1 MILYSYSECEKMSK
15 CSVLFSHKMYVELTY
30 AFVIHP
36 KCMAHLCAHPI
47 KTLFMHMLLFT
58 IQYSFSK
65 LRFCPSFKVL
75 FCVLWFSTLQCKT
88 MDTILWQYVNKQIM
102 EKIQGLKNFDQ
113 NSHDVQLLYVCC
125 LENCLSSI
133 RCSGNHKFVYIRG
146 NVDFNI
152 FVILDWH
159 WLHF

>member
-1 MILYSYSECEKMSK
+1 MLNW
-15 CSVLFSHKMYVELTY
+15 
-30 AFVIHP
+30 
-36 KCMAHLCAHPI
+36 
-47 KTLFMHMLLFT
+47 HMPLLFIQNAWLIYVHIRLRHCLCICHYLP

-65 LRFCPSFKVL
+65 LRFCSLFKVL